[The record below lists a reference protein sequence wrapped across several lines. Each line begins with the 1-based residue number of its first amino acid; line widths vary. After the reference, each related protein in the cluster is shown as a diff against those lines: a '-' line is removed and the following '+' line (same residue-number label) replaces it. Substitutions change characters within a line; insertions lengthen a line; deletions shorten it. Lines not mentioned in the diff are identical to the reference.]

1 MQKSLKLSAAFLSI
15 LALCA
20 GVALQRTV
28 AQPQTKKLNVLFIV
42 ADDLNTSL
50 STYGDAIT
58 KSPNLDRLAKRGVKF
73 DRAYCQYPLCSPSRT
88 SFLSGRRPETTRI
101 YNNATDPRT
110 NLKDVVML
118 PEYFKQHGYFTARIG
133 KIPHDTYNSLVSW
146 DVSEDADPSA
156 YFVPDEDGSEV
167 ADRTKP
173 PDAERMNYRGRTG
186 LSRDALLKQL
196 KPGDEGGVPLTWRA
210 TNTKD
215 EDEPDGN
222 TARRVAKLLEANQD
236 KPFFIAAGFHK
247 PHLPWIA
254 PKKYFDLYPQARMPL
269 PATPANDRADIPA
282 PALTHHSG
290 DEVLTDAQRRQ
301 AIAAYHAATSL
312 MDAGVGILLDT
323 LDRLKL
329 SDNTIIVFIGDH
341 GFHLGEH
348 GGLWRKLTLF
358 EECARTPLI
367 VVAPKKRANVVSPRL
382 VEFVDIYPTLAE
394 LCGLP
399 APVGVEGLS
408 FARLLDNPKQAWK
421 KAAFTTLARRNLMGR
436 SVRTERYRYT
446 EWGDEMTA
454 ELYDHQTD
462 PHEFTNLVN
471 DPKAAPVLA
480 EMRKTL
486 KEGWRAAVPASLRG
500 AATTGATRQTGKLE
514 VIRSPHARF
523 ANLPGYWL
531 HSMGSNHMTLKST
544 RAPRPLYE
552 DAVLQAPFLRDLS
565 WTQTATP
572 IRSTRTALKEKQ

>member
-1 MQKSLKLSAAFLSI
+1 M
-15 LALCA
+15 
-20 GVALQRTV
+20 
-28 AQPQTKKLNVLFIV
+28 
-42 ADDLNTSL
+42 
-50 STYGDAIT
+50 
-58 KSPNLDRLAKRGVKF
+58 
-73 DRAYCQYPLCSPSRT
+73 
-88 SFLSGRRPETTRI
+88 
-101 YNNATDPRT
+101 
-110 NLKDVVML
+110 
-118 PEYFKQHGYFTARIG
+118 
-133 KIPHDTYNSLVSW
+133 
-146 DVSEDADPSA
+146 
-156 YFVPDEDGSEV
+156 
-167 ADRTKP
+167 
-173 PDAERMNYRGRTG
+173 
-186 LSRDALLKQL
+186 
-196 KPGDEGGVPLTWRA
+196 
-210 TNTKD
+210 
-215 EDEPDGN
+215 
-222 TARRVAKLLEANQD
+222 
-236 KPFFIAAGFHK
+236 
-247 PHLPWIA
+247 
-254 PKKYFDLYPQARMPL
+254 
-269 PATPANDRADIPA
+269 
-282 PALTHHSG
+282 
-290 DEVLTDAQRRQ
+290 TDAQRRQ

-358 EECARTPLI
+358 EECARAPLI

-544 RAPRPLYE
+544 WAPRPFYE